1 MDYRFKYDRKPP
13 SDEQRRGEERRQSD
27 TSRRMRG
34 LAIGLSIPF
43 SLVAGPVA
51 GWLLGSWLD
60 QRLDTQYWL
69 IVLILL
75 FTAASIYMVIELLA
89 QLGRD

>member
-13 SDEQRRGEERRQSD
+13 DEHERRSEDRRQGD
-27 TSRRMRG
+27 TARRMRG

-43 SLVAGPVA
+43 SLVAGPIA
-51 GWLLGSWLD
+51 GWLIGTWLD
-60 QRLDTQYWL
+60 QRLGTQYWL

-75 FTAASIYMVIELLA
+75 CTAASIYMVIELLA
-89 QLGRD
+89 RLGRD